1 MHPVLQKLTETI
13 VRVISEREEAGD
25 VVITVPAV
33 ALADHI
39 SEAVREVFTGNLL
52 SPSEILSV
60 VALLNE
66 AAADR
71 QFYDWEMPTKVGLTA
86 TEVQQLAERLRSVT
100 AL

>member
-1 MHPVLQKLTETI
+1 MHPVLPKLTEAI
-13 VRVISEREEAGD
+13 VRAISEREAAGD
-25 VVITVPAV
+25 LVVTVPVV

-60 VALLNE
+60 AALLTE

-71 QFYDWEMPTKVGLTA
+71 KFYDWEMPTKIGLTA
-86 TEVQQLAERLRSVT
+86 TEVQQLAERLRTVT

>member
-1 MHPVLQKLTETI
+1 MHPVLSKLTEAI
-13 VRVISEREEAGD
+13 VRTISEREAAGD
-25 VVITVPAV
+25 IVVTVPAI

-60 VALLNE
+60 VALLTE

-71 QFYDWEMPTKVGLTA
+71 KFYDWEMPTKVGLTA
-86 TEVQQLAERLRSVT
+86 TEVKQLAERLRSVT
-100 AL
+100 TL

>member
-1 MHPVLQKLTETI
+1 MHPVLPKLTEAI
-13 VRVISEREEAGD
+13 VRTISEREAAGD
-25 VVITVPAV
+25 IVVTVPAV

-60 VALLNE
+60 VALLTE

-71 QFYDWEMPTKVGLTA
+71 KFYDWEMPTKVGLTA
-86 TEVQQLAERLRSVT
+86 TEVQQLAERLRTVT
-100 AL
+100 TL

>member
-1 MHPVLQKLTETI
+1 MHPVLPKLTEAI
-13 VRVISEREEAGD
+13 VRVISEREAAGD
-25 VVITVPAV
+25 LVVTVPVV

-60 VALLNE
+60 AALLTE

-71 QFYDWEMPTKVGLTA
+71 KFYDWEMPTKIGLTA
-86 TEVQQLAERLRSVT
+86 TEVQQLAERLRTVT

>member
-1 MHPVLQKLTETI
+1 MHPVLPELTEAI
-13 VRVISEREEAGD
+13 VRTISEREAAGD
-25 VVITVPAV
+25 IVVTVPAF

-60 VALLNE
+60 VALLTE

-71 QFYDWEMPTKVGLTA
+71 KFYDWEMPTKVGLTA
-86 TEVQQLAERLRSVT
+86 TEVQQLAERLRTVT
-100 AL
+100 TL